1 MHVFVITLIAIL
13 VLIFIG
19 QKAFFSEPFETTKS
33 EYDSKSDESLKL
45 YVFVSGHC
53 PHCHTYINNHH
64 NNVINICKSKGIE
77 VEKVQSD
84 GSAKSN
90 DLFNK
95 YDVQF
100 IPAGILVKGNKLY
113 KKLGSDLS
121 PQAVKNAIEN

>member
-1 MHVFVITLIAIL
+1 MHIFVITLIAIL

-19 QKAFFSEPFETTKS
+19 QKVFISETFETTKS
-33 EYDSKSDESLKL
+33 KSNSDEPLKL
-45 YVFVSGHC
+45 FVFVSGHC
-53 PHCHTYINNHH
+53 PHCHTYLNNHH
-64 NNVINICKSKGIE
+64 NNVMDMCKSKGID

-90 DLFNK
+90 DLFTK